1 MFLSTT
7 IKSHQKYKGKP
18 QKQTTRQDKKIQQNK
33 TKLHRQK
40 RKGKTKD
47 TVHNVTRLHIKHGGL
62 PQHASTQV
70 YCTFDLFAVCP
81 KACTGRWMIG
91 TTEKVYIKLNS
102 STYSRKSL
110 HNKVLTVITDVMV
123 KTMKATAGAFG
134 WRTVCFPFSN
144 VLVLKFS
151 FFIYT
156 KLFIKK
162 IQQKKS
168 NK

>member
-1 MFLSTT
+1 MFLSIT

-33 TKLHRQK
+33 TKLHCQK
-40 RKGKTKD
+40 RKGKTKG

-81 KACTGRWMIG
+81 KACTGRWTIG
-91 TTEKVYIKLNS
+91 TTEKVL
-102 STYSRKSL
+102 L
-110 HNKVLTVITDVMV
+110 HLIVQLIHEKVCITEKALTVITDVTV

-134 WRTVCFPFSN
+134 WRTVCFPFFI
-144 VLVLKFS
+144 VLILKFPFP
-151 FFIYT
+151 FFNRRY
-156 KLFIKK
+156 L
-162 IQQKKS
+162 
-168 NK
+168 